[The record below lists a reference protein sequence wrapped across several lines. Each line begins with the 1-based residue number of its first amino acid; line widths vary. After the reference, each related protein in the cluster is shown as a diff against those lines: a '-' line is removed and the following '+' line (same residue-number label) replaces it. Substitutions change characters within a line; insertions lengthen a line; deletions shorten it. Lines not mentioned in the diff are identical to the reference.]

1 MTVKVDVKSA
11 KLEAIEV
18 IIEGKKVTL
27 KKKELAGI
35 DNVDIRSVRIMTTF
49 GQGNYESRSK
59 LTDQLIIAF
68 EFGPRESQVDEEKWK
83 ILPVYSVARFSLKSS
98 KYTY

>member
-1 MTVKVDVKSA
+1 MKSLLPFLLCLATSPLTFASHQGIVLIPEIILKHPEGQVTVKVDVKSA

-27 KKKELAGI
+27 KKKELAGL

-49 GQGNYESRSK
+49 
-59 LTDQLIIAF
+59 
-68 EFGPRESQVDEEKWK
+68 
-83 ILPVYSVARFSLKSS
+83 
-98 KYTY
+98 